1 MKVSLVCPASLP
13 ATQFGGIMFLC
24 IHIANRLAGKNH
36 QVTIYTT
43 DLDFANNA
51 KTFNK
56 NLPSE
61 ETINGFKIKR
71 THVWFSLFL
80 FYVNPG
86 MYFQMLKDDHDIIH
100 AVGVRSFQSLI
111 AALISKKKKI
121 PLIVSDQGGL
131 TTHPD
136 LQRSSLLKRGLIK
149 LQNPM
154 IRFVINQSSKVIVAN
169 EYEKEIFLN
178 FCESSKIE
186 IVRNGIDL
194 DELSSERMDFKSKY
208 KIAGEF
214 ILFVGR
220 FSKVKGI
227 DLLLMAI
234 HKIKDEPEM
243 DNIKTVIMGVDFGF
257 EKEMFEMINKLDQIG
272 RAHV

>member
-1 MKVSLVCPASLP
+1 MLFRS
-13 ATQFGGIMFLC
+13 

-100 AVGVRSFQSLI
+100 TVGVRSFQSLI

-136 LQRSSLLKRGLIK
+136 LHEGMIRKISYK
-149 LQNPM
+149 LQYRM
-154 IRFVINQSSKVIVAN
+154 IKFVINQASKDRKSTRLNSSHEWISRMP
-169 EYEKEIFLN
+169 
-178 FCESSKIE
+178 SS
-186 IVRNGIDL
+186 
-194 DELSSERMDFKSKY
+194 
-208 KIAGEF
+208 A
-214 ILFVGR
+214 
-220 FSKVKGI
+220 
-227 DLLLMAI
+227 
-234 HKIKDEPEM
+234 
-243 DNIKTVIMGVDFGF
+243 
-257 EKEMFEMINKLDQIG
+257 
-272 RAHV
+272 